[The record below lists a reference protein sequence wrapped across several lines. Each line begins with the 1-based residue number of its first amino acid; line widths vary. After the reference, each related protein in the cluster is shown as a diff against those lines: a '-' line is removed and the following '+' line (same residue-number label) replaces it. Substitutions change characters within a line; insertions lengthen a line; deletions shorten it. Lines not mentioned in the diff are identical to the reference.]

1 MIELGVFLG
10 VMVLA
15 AAWMVRVVLRRG
27 KRRTQ
32 NVEGLLIES
41 AHTAQARETR
51 STYNSATMHG
61 SAPQQQRFR
70 P

>member
-1 MIELGVFLG
+1 MIEIGVLLG

-15 AAWMVRVVLRRG
+15 AAWMVKVVLRRG
-27 KRRTQ
+27 KRRTE

-41 AHTAQARETR
+41 AHTAQAREDR
-51 STYNSATMHG
+51 STYNAASMHG
-61 SAPQQQRFR
+61 STPQQQRFR